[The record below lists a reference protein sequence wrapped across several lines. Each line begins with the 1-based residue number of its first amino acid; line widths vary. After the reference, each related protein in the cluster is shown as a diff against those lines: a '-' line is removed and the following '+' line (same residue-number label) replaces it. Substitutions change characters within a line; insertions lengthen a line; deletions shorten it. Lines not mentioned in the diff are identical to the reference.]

1 MTPPK
6 DATAPNLRA
15 RCKAFYQQQ
24 SRNAMLRQGDPVED
38 LLAFVVAEMGRTAD
52 ERLAD
57 AAPLCLYFPT
67 AEDRGEFIELV
78 REAKPGMTMKEMP

>member
-1 MTPPK
+1 MS
-6 DATAPNLRA
+6 LRD
-15 RCKAFYQQQ
+15 RCLAFHQQQ

-38 LLAFVVAEMGRTAD
+38 LLAFVVAETGRTAD

-67 AEDRGEFIELV
+67 AEDRSEFIELI
-78 REAKPGMTMKEMP
+78 REAKPHMVMKEMP